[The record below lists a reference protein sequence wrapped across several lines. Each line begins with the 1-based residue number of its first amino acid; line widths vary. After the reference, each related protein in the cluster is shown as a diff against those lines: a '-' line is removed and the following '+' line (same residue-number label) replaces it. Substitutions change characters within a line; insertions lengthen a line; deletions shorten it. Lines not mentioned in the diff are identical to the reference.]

1 MKRVALHWLVRLL
14 AWLPVR
20 AVDWSGAL
28 IGRALWRLDSRMA
41 RTTRTN
47 LTIAFPELCDDER
60 QRLGRR
66 SLEQTCALAL
76 EAAAV
81 WGSKVE
87 HVLKRVVS
95 VQGRELIGAA
105 IARGRGVSVLAPHLG
120 NWEIANLYVARHC
133 GVTAL
138 YQPSGDVPLDDLVR
152 KFRERGG
159 SRMKVAG
166 TGGIRSVLKALKG
179 GQCVGVLPDQV
190 PVPKQGVV
198 VEFFGHAALTM
209 TLVHR
214 LALRT
219 GARVVCVYAQRLDNG
234 AFSIRFRD
242 VADELYDCDPSVSAQ
257 AMNDAVERCVRE
269 APEQYQWEYKRF
281 RRLAQGL
288 Y

>member
-1 MKRVALHWLVRLL
+1 MKRVALQWLVRLL

-105 IARGRGVSVLAPHLG
+105 IARGRGVIVLAPHLG

-138 YQPSGDVPLDDLVR
+138 YQPSGHVPLDDLVR

-198 VEFFGHAALTM
+198 VDFFGHAALTM

-214 LALRT
+214 LAVRT

-234 AFSIRFRD
+234 AFYIRFRG
-242 VADELYDCDPSVSAQ
+242 VADDLYDSDPSVSAQ
-257 AMNDAVERCVRE
+257 AMNDAVEQCV
-269 APEQYQWEYKRF
+269 
-281 RRLAQGL
+281 
-288 Y
+288 

>member
-1 MKRVALHWLVRLL
+1 MKRVALQWLVVLL

-105 IARGRGVSVLAPHLG
+105 VARGRGVIVLAPHLG

-138 YQPSGDVPLDDLVR
+138 YQPSGDVPLDGLVR
-152 KFRERGG
+152 TFRERAG

>member
-1 MKRVALHWLVRLL
+1 MKRVALQWLVRLL
-14 AWLPVR
+14 ARLPAR

-28 IGRALWRLDSRMA
+28 IGRALWRFDSRMA

-47 LTIAFPELCDDER
+47 LRLAFPELCNDER

-81 WGSKVE
+81 WGSNVE

-95 VQGRELIGAA
+95 VEGRGLIGAA
-105 IARGRGVSVLAPHLG
+105 IARGRGVILLAPHLG

-138 YQPSGDVPLDDLVR
+138 YQPSGDGPLDDLVR
-152 KFRERGG
+152 RFRERGG
-159 SRMKVAG
+159 SRMKVAH
-166 TGGIRSVLKALKG
+166 TGGIRAVLKALKG

-198 VEFFGHAALTM
+198 VDFFGHPALTM

-214 LALRT
+214 LAVRT
-219 GARVVCVYAQRLDNG
+219 GARVLCVYAQRIDNG
-234 AFSIRFRD
+234 AFYIRFRG
-242 VADELYDCDPSVSAQ
+242 VADELYDGDPLVSAQ

-281 RRLAQGL
+281 RRLPQRI